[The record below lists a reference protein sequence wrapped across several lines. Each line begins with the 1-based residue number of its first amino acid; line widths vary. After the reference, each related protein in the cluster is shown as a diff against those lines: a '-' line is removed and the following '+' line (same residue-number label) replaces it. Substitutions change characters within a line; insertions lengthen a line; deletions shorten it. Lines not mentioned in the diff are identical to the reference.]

1 MPCLACRP
9 RCCAV
14 RDVVSAALAARC
26 RCGPA
31 CTVFFGGLL
40 FVFLLFPCSW
50 FPCSRGAL
58 ASCVSAR
65 LGARC
70 AALGSGSLGGRL
82 PAARVLTVAW
92 WRGRNGAVER
102 PLSRRSR
109 HCDFGPAPGDWR
121 PWFSGRRGAFRAP
134 ARGPASTQPP
144 PRRPSPWPASREA
157 GATVSPRDSCWDG
170 VTWRDVAAG
179 GMRWEGPRSRGWS
192 YKERASAFRVQT
204 TGSQTPA
211 GALHASRA
219 PNPAFPATHLPA
231 SLVSGPHLPGPLSFH
246 RPSACTLQATPSR
259 RPGDVFH
266 ASTPPNPV
274 FPAFHLPASL
284 VSRPHL
290 AFISPG
296 ISPSGCLRAGC
307 WTLPPTPALQGAG
320 RPRWPPGQ
328 RPGGRARATHNAVS
342 TGTGDIAAK
351 RARRDAKEGV
361 PLQVLPACQR
371 AFRERA
377 CPLRPLSRRGAS
389 LN

>member
-1 MPCLACRP
+1 
-9 RCCAV
+9 
-14 RDVVSAALAARC
+14 
-26 RCGPA
+26 
-31 CTVFFGGLL
+31 
-40 FVFLLFPCSW
+40 
-50 FPCSRGAL
+50 
-58 ASCVSAR
+58 
-65 LGARC
+65 
-70 AALGSGSLGGRL
+70 
-82 PAARVLTVAW
+82 
-92 WRGRNGAVER
+92 
-102 PLSRRSR
+102 
-109 HCDFGPAPGDWR
+109 
-121 PWFSGRRGAFRAP
+121 
-134 ARGPASTQPP
+134 
-144 PRRPSPWPASREA
+144 
-157 GATVSPRDSCWDG
+157 
-170 VTWRDVAAG
+170 
-179 GMRWEGPRSRGWS
+179 MRWEGPRSRGWS

-219 PNPAFPATHLPA
+219 PNPAFPASHLPA

-307 WTLPPTPALQGAG
+307 WTLPPTPAPQGAG

-377 CPLRPLSRRGAS
+377 CPLRPLSRRGPS